1 MLPVS
6 YTHLDVY
13 KRQVV
18 RAVSA
23 EEKNAD
29 NRINRIIVINW
40 IIVLGCKKNHLLK
53 IFLLLIVQ
61 NREKLVKNRTT
72 KKW

>member
-1 MLPVS
+1 M
-6 YTHLDVY
+6 T
-13 KRQVV
+13 VV

-40 IIVLGCKKNHLLK
+40 IIVLGCKK
-53 IFLLLIVQ
+53 IIS
-61 NREKLVKNRTT
+61 
-72 KKW
+72 